1 MPSRLLPSPTN
12 EPVPDNPYTDAED
25 EDEDPFVTD
34 VRIGDEEDLVSTGV
48 EEKSKKK
55 RRNKRRKTKKK
66 TEKKTDA
73 VKYSQKAKR
82 NAVPLTPPAPA
93 GAGDKSKDRNL
104 DESAADE
111 EEGET
116 DSHSSVSSTDDRP
129 PVAIHL
135 KPRDGVRSQAA
146 PVAAGRDK
154 SRFVHTPHGS
164 RDDIGSFGVYQGN
177 WGGRRKSVSL
187 RNHIIDDI
195 VVKNPAHILC
205 AQEVDQEF
213 IGVLQDPAIGATPIP
228 KRVYRTKTDAA
239 ADVARSQN
247 LKNAVKWHVVYGD
260 EGEGSGDKTCI
271 IAVKESVAA
280 EVELLEW
287 RKIPDGRYKDKKKKW
302 HPAESRILVARV
314 WWKKPMH
321 GKAATV
327 VATAHMHRL
336 TAKKARGFEKAH
348 NVFWRYL
355 HVAMATHAP
364 VVLTRDFNMP
374 HMPLRGLFS

>member
-12 EPVPDNPYTDAED
+12 EPVPDNPYTSAE
-25 EDEDPFVTD
+25 EEGEDPVVTD
-34 VRIGDEEDLVSTGV
+34 VRIGDEEDHVSTGV

-66 TEKKTDA
+66 TEKKADA

-104 DESAADE
+104 DESEGCLASAADE

-116 DSHSSVSSTDDRP
+116 DSHSTVSSTDDRP

-205 AQEVDQEF
+205 AQEEDKEF
-213 IGVLQDPAIGATPIP
+213 IRALKDPA
-228 KRVYRTKTDAA
+228 
-239 ADVARSQN
+239 S
-247 LKNAVKWHVVYGD
+247 
-260 EGEGSGDKTCI
+260 
-271 IAVKESVAA
+271 
-280 EVELLEW
+280 
-287 RKIPDGRYKDKKKKW
+287 RYK
-302 HPAESRILVARV
+302 
-314 WWKKPMH
+314 
-321 GKAATV
+321 KAAVDGEDGCSRGRGESSGTQERSTMARRPRKRRLWRQDLHCCCEGIRGCGGGV
-327 VATAHMHRL
+327 GRVAQ
-336 TAKKARGFEKAH
+336 
-348 NVFWRYL
+348 N
-355 HVAMATHAP
+355 P
-364 VVLTRDFNMP
+364 
-374 HMPLRGLFS
+374 